1 MNMDE
6 YRDRLYELGA
16 DTIKKLTDYV
26 TAQNSLFEEGSKSP
40 HGFID
45 MNSNE
50 EVFRSEQ
57 AWKDAADKYFDWLR
71 YGHDCFAKKLEV

>member
-1 MNMDE
+1 MEE
-6 YRDRLYELGA
+6 YRDHLYELGA
-16 DTIKKLTDYV
+16 DTIKTLNDYV
-26 TAQNSLFEEGSKSP
+26 SAQNKLFDDGSKSA

-45 MNSNE
+45 MESNE

-57 AWKDAADKYFDWLR
+57 AWKDASAKYFDWLR